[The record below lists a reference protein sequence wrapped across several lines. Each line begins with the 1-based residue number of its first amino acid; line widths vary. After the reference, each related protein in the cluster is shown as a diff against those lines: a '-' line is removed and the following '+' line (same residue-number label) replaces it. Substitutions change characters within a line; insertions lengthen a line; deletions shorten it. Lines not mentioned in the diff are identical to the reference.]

1 MFWADL
7 LSHAPVIDYLSQV
20 VQTNRVPHALLFSGP
35 EGVGKQLA
43 ARITAAQLHA
53 EDVRFFQPDYTVEA
67 MRDLLNDAILSGTK
81 VFIFDRADQMSPVV
95 ANTLLKT
102 LEEPPA
108 GTTFILLTHR
118 RQELLSTILSRCI
131 ELRFHP
137 LPPATVA
144 ALLTTRSPDTSPLDR
159 DRAVR
164 LSQGSIGR
172 ALKFL
177 TKECQSRAQ
186 ALHKVLTQGGGICE
200 GIEEWDQ
207 EELLAEIFLWY
218 RDQGKDLERIEA
230 ALREMQN
237 ALSRQIKAS
246 VCLDR
251 LLSRLRSS

>member
-1 MFWADL
+1 MADL
-7 LSHAPVIDYLSQV
+7 VSHAPVVEYLSQV
-20 VQTNRVPHALLFSGP
+20 IRTGRVPHALLFSGP

-53 EDVRFFQPDYTVEA
+53 EDVRFVEPDYTVEA
-67 MRDLLNDAILSGTK
+67 MRDLLSDTTLSGTK
-81 VFIFDRADQMSPVV
+81 LFILDRVDQMSPVV

-118 RQELLSTILSRCI
+118 RQELLSTILSRCV

-144 ALLTTRSPDTSPLDR
+144 TLLVTRSPDASPAER

-172 ALKFL
+172 ALKLL
-177 TKECQSRAQ
+177 TKEYQSRSH
-186 ALHKVLTQGGGICE
+186 ALHKVLAQGSGICE

-246 VCLDR
+246 VCLER
-251 LLSRLRSS
+251 LLRSIR